1 MIGCV
6 MKKTEMRKQN
16 VTSGKQEKVMHRR
29 SVNVR
34 DKV

>member
-1 MIGCV
+1 MIDCG

-16 VTSGKQEKVMHRR
+16 ETSGNQEKVMHRR